1 MMLDKKNPIKQTK
14 NKSKL
19 LIDLVGVNLI
29 TTGKEVKSVRAVKM
43 LYAAQ

>member
-29 TTGKEVKSVRAVKM
+29 TTEKEVESARAVKM